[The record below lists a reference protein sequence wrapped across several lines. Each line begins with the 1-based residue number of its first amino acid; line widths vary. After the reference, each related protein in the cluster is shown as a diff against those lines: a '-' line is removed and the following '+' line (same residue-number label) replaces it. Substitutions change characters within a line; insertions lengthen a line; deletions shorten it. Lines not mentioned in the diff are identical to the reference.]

1 MEAVDNLFNN
11 PAFMPHGH
19 CYLWMPKILWL
30 HIISDVMIAAAYLSI
45 PITLVYFVRQRKDL
59 VFQPVFLLF
68 GAFILLCGAT
78 HAFNLWVIWNPD
90 YTEQGLLKFATA
102 VVSFFTAIA
111 LWKVLPQALALPSPA
126 QMEKAR
132 KEAEA
137 ANKAKSVFLANM
149 SHEIRT
155 PMNAILGYAQILR
168 REGAYD
174 PETPSGKHL
183 QGIHHAGEHLL
194 GLIDDILD
202 LSKMEAN
209 RMELNPESFDM
220 HFMLE
225 GIADMFSMRCQQK
238 GIEWHMD
245 VDLPKPCYVYGD
257 TKRLSQVLLNLLGNS
272 VKFTESGSVKL
283 RVRVE
288 DDRYHFECIDT
299 GPGMN
304 AEQVKHIFD
313 PFSQATA
320 GVQYGGTG
328 LGVTISQG
336 FLEMMQ
342 SGLRYETEAGMG
354 CTARFTVR
362 LPAGEKPV
370 QSTLA
375 VNAAV
380 IGLPQ
385 GVTVKALVVDDE
397 EMNRDV
403 LGTALTNIGVDVVFA
418 TNGREAVDAAAAEMP
433 DIIFMD
439 IRMPEMDGTE
449 ACKHLKASEKTAAIP
464 CLVVSA
470 SSAHHQIK
478 EVLDFGFND
487 YLSKPFR
494 FEDVYRALEVN
505 LNIKLRVE

>member
-1 MEAVDNLFNN
+1 MEAVDSLFNN

-30 HIISDVMIAAAYLSI
+30 HLISDALIAAAYLSI
-45 PITLVYFVRQRKDL
+45 PITLIYFVRKRTDL

-78 HAFNLWVIWNPD
+78 HAVNIWVVWNPD
-90 YTEQGLLKFATA
+90 YTEQGILKFATA
-102 VVSFFTAIA
+102 VVSVFTAIA
-111 LWKVLPQALALPSPA
+111 VWKILPQALALPSPA
-126 QMEKAR
+126 ELEKAR
-132 KEAEA
+132 QEAEA

-168 REGAYD
+168 REGAYASD
-174 PETPSGKHL
+174 TPSARYL

-209 RMELNPESFDM
+209 RMELNSESFDM
-220 HFMLE
+220 HLMLE

-238 GIEWHMD
+238 GIRWRMD
-245 VDLPKPCYVYGD
+245 VDIPQPCYVHGD
-257 TKRLSQVLLNLLGNS
+257 AKRISQVLLNMLGNS
-272 VKFTESGSVKL
+272 VKFTDQGEVSLKVRSVGQS
-283 RVRVE
+283 
-288 DDRYHFECIDT
+288 YHFECSDT
-299 GPGMN
+299 GPGMTE
-304 AEQVKHIFD
+304 EQLEKIFD

-320 GVQYGGTG
+320 GVQFGGTG

-336 FLEMMQ
+336 FLEMMG
-342 SGLRYETEAGMG
+342 SELKYETELGQG
-354 CTARFTVR
+354 CTVRFSIDLPSGSKPQEDR
-362 LPAGEKPV
+362 LSLQANV
-370 QSTLA
+370 
-375 VNAAV
+375 V
-380 IGLPQ
+380 GLPE
-385 GVTVKALVVDDE
+385 GLRVKALVVDDE

-403 LGTALTNIGVDVVFA
+403 LGTALVNIGVDVIFA
-418 TNGREAVDAAAAEMP
+418 TNGREAVEVATAQQP

-439 IRMPEMDGTE
+439 IRMPEMSGTE
-449 ACKHLKASEKTAAIP
+449 ACQRLKASEKTADIP

-470 SSAHHQIK
+470 SSAHHQVQ
-478 EVLDFGFND
+478 EVLDYGFND

-505 LNIKLRVE
+505 LNIKLRAE